1 MLVTDIKESS
11 KKKGKFDVYVEG
23 KLAFSLI
30 AADIEYFKIKKG
42 ENLPDNKYNFIME
55 NIVYIKAQDL
65 ALSYISGKMR
75 TEKEVCGKLRL
86 NGFDEDI
93 VKKVLDFLKKYDYV
107 NDYNYCLAF
116 IRQSLKLNP
125 MGYFAIRQKLKITGV
140 EDYNIEKAW
149 NESNVDQLKYAELI
163 TDKKLKGKKIADE
176 KEMRKLQDFLLRKG
190 YSYDII
196 KDIIKNHKLDEK

>member
-125 MGYFAIRQKLKITGV
+125 MGYFAIRQKLKIAGV

-149 NESNVDQLKYAELI
+149 NESNVDQLKYAELV

>member
-42 ENLPDNKYNFIME
+42 ENLPDNKYNFIIE

-125 MGYFAIRQKLKITGV
+125 MGYFAIRQKLKIAGV

>member
-116 IRQSLKLNP
+116 IRQRLKLNP
-125 MGYFAIRQKLKITGV
+125 MGYFAIRQKLKIAGV

-149 NESNVDQLKYAELI
+149 NESNVDQLKYAEFI

>member
-125 MGYFAIRQKLKITGV
+125 MGYLAIREKLKIDGV
-140 EDYNIEKAW
+140 EDNNILKAW
-149 NESNVDQLKYAELI
+149 
-163 TDKKLKGKKIADE
+163 
-176 KEMRKLQDFLLRKG
+176 
-190 YSYDII
+190 
-196 KDIIKNHKLDEK
+196 

>member
-149 NESNVDQLKYAELI
+149 NESNVDQLKYAEFI

>member
-125 MGYFAIRQKLKITGV
+125 MGYFAIRQKLKIAGV

>member
-11 KKKGKFDVYVEG
+11 KGKGKFDVYVEG

-125 MGYFAIRQKLKITGV
+125 MGYFAIRQKLKIAGV

>member
-11 KKKGKFDVYVEG
+11 KKKGKFDVYVVG

-125 MGYFAIRQKLKITGV
+125 MGYFAIRQKLKIAGV

>member
-55 NIVYIKAQDL
+55 NIVYIKTQDL

-125 MGYFAIRQKLKITGV
+125 MGYFAIRQKLKIAGV

-149 NESNVDQLKYAELI
+149 NESNVDQLKYAEFI

>member
-125 MGYFAIRQKLKITGV
+125 MGYFAIRQKLKIAGV

-149 NESNVDQLKYAELI
+149 NESNVDQLKYAEFI

>member
-1 MLVTDIKESS
+1 MLVTDIKEST

-125 MGYFAIRQKLKITGV
+125 MGYFAIRQKLKIAGV

>member
-1 MLVTDIKESS
+1 
-11 KKKGKFDVYVEG
+11 
-23 KLAFSLI
+23 
-30 AADIEYFKIKKG
+30 
-42 ENLPDNKYNFIME
+42 ME

-125 MGYFAIRQKLKITGV
+125 MGYFAIRQKLKIAGV